1 MDTHDYL
8 KERKKM
14 ARQLNQSNLNPVE
27 RPQRRWLELPDG
39 QQRRLLRRI

>member
-14 ARQLNQSNLNPVE
+14 ARQLNLSNLNPVE
-27 RPQRRWLELPDG
+27 RPQRRWLEPPDG
-39 QQRRLLRRI
+39 QLRRLLRHI